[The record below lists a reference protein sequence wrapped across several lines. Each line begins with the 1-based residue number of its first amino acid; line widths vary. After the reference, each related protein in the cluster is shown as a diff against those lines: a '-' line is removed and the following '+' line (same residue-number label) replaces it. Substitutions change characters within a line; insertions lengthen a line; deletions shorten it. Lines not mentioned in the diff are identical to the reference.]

1 MAIYTKKG
9 DSGQTSLIDGTRVS
23 KSSAIPQAIGTIDE
37 LNSNLGMAK
46 ALLKIE
52 QGDNTPDT
60 DRLSIIQE
68 DLFCIGSYLAGKKD
82 ILTHL
87 EEHVLDFESTI
98 DRLTLNLPEL
108 KNFILPSGSTVSVQ
122 FQICRAV
129 CRRAERCVVEVEENE
144 TILKYLNRLS
154 DLLFMFARMCNYSM
168 GEKEHLWKNKEEVV
182 EEILPS

>member
-1 MAIYTKKG
+1 MSIVTKGGDKG
-9 DSGQTSLIDGTRVS
+9 TTGLLNGIRVL
-23 KSSAIPQAIGTIDE
+23 KNNVQIQAIGTVDE
-37 LNSNLGMAK
+37 LNANIGMAK

-68 DLFCIGSYLAGKKD
+68 DLFCIGSYLAGKRD

-87 EEHVLDFESTI
+87 EDHVLTFEETI

-154 DLLFMFARMCNYSM
+154 DLLFMFARICNYSM
-168 GEKEHLWKNKEEVV
+168 GEKEHLWKNVEEVV
-182 EEILPS
+182 EEVTPV

>member
-1 MAIYTKKG
+1 MSIYTKKG

-23 KSSAIPQAIGTIDE
+23 KASAIPNAIGTVDE
-37 LNSNLGMAK
+37 LNSHIGMAK
-46 ALLKIE
+46 ALLKE
-52 QGDNTPDT
+52 AQGDYTTDT
-60 DRLSIIQE
+60 DKLSEVQS

-87 EEHVLDFESTI
+87 EDHVLGFESTI
-98 DRLTLNLPEL
+98 DKLTLTLPEL
-108 KNFILPSGSTVSVQ
+108 KNFILPSGTPVSVQ

-154 DLLFMFARMCNYSM
+154 DLLFMFARICNYSM
-168 GEKEHLWKNKEEVV
+168 GEKEHLWKNEE
-182 EEILPS
+182 EN